1 MFGGIRQIGQNPPVP
16 MPLGMTFVW
25 TSLGSDMAGDSA

>member
-1 MFGGIRQIGQNPPVP
+1 MGQNPPVP

-25 TSLGSDMAGDSA
+25 TSLGNHMAGGAV

>member
-1 MFGGIRQIGQNPPVP
+1 MFGGIREMGQNLPVP

-25 TSLGSDMAGDSA
+25 TSLGNDMARGAA